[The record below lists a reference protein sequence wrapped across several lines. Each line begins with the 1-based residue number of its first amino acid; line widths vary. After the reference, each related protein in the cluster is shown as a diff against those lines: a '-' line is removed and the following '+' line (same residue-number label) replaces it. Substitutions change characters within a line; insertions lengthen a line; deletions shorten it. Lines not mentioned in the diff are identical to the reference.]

1 MPIDLEALTD
11 PATAPEWARCRGI
24 CSSGLRLGLTP
35 WGRSCRDCGDT
46 GLHPGVAEL
55 VVLAK
60 RQSAELLDL
69 WSTVRD
75 AEMYAGDRDQLAAE
89 VAAWRS
95 LFVGRAPTDLVAGEQ
110 RHTPETCGR
119 WLREELDRR
128 RRQP

>member
-1 MPIDLEALTD
+1 MPIDLEAMTD
-11 PATAPEWARCRGI
+11 PATAPEWALCTGECAYWREHQYEV
-24 CSSGLRLGLTP
+24 
-35 WGRSCRDCGDT
+35 GDLVCTACNGT

-95 LFVGRAPTDLVAGEQ
+95 LFVGRAPTGLVAGEQ